1 VSINRISL
9 TPYREVL
16 ATPGVKM
23 LLLGGFLA
31 RVPYAAMGLSLTL
44 YIRFGLDLG
53 YFEAGIAGALFV
65 IGSAIGSTMHGR
77 LADRYGI
84 RLVLA
89 LATVAMGSFWLTV
102 ATMSYPVLL
111 LVALPAGALNL
122 PVFVVVRQPLAALIS
137 ERNRRTAYALDST
150 LVEVTFMIGPAAATS
165 MAAMVAPTIIPI
177 AIGIWAPLAG
187 AFLWWLNPRTRAPGE
202 ESADRV
208 RPNLRSWMTGP
219 MLAMFLVG
227 VGATVALGGTDMA
240 VISLLEYSGQLQ
252 YAWIVLAAW
261 AFYSMVGGFLLGAS
275 RRELSPVWLVAVL
288 GITTVPL
295 GLTGQWWLLA
305 LALIPA
311 GVVCAPTIATSV
323 DKVSRLAP
331 AAARGE
337 AMGMHGSAV
346 TLGIALGGPFTGWV
360 VDNIGVQWGFA
371 AAGAGAMLAA
381 VAAGMLTR
389 SSGEHRR
396 EVPAPV

>member
-1 VSINRISL
+1 MSINRISL

-208 RPNLRSWMTGP
+208 RPTLRSWMTGP

>member
-1 VSINRISL
+1 MNRISL

-23 LLLGGFLA
+23 LLLGGLLA

-53 YFEAGIAGALFV
+53 YFEAGVAGALFV

-77 LADRYGI
+77 IADRYGI

-89 LATVAMGSFWLTV
+89 LATVSMGAFWLSV
-102 ATMSYPVLL
+102 GTMSYPVLL
-111 LVALPAGALNL
+111 AVALPAGVLNL
-122 PVFVVVRQPLAALIS
+122 PVFVVVRQPLAALIP

-150 LVEVTFMIGPAAATS
+150 LVEITFMIGPAAATS
-165 MAAMVAPTIIPI
+165 MAAMVAPTVIPL

-202 ESADRV
+202 ESSPHDRPT
-208 RPNLRSWMTGP
+208 RRSWMTGP

-252 YAWIVLAAW
+252 YAWIVLAVW

-275 RRELSPVWLVAVL
+275 RRELSPVWLVAIL
-288 GITTVPL
+288 GATTVPL

-305 LALIPA
+305 LALIPS
-311 GVVCAPTIATSV
+311 GLVCAPTIATSV

-346 TLGIALGGPFTGWV
+346 TLGIAVGGPLTGWV

-371 AAGAGAMLAA
+371 AAGAGAVLAA
-381 VAAGMLTR
+381 VAAGALTR
-389 SSGEHRR
+389 VSAHPRDRLS
-396 EVPAPV
+396 ASA